1 MSQISRSFEWGKGV
15 TSIIYSDYSK
25 KDTEMKRN
33 VILISKCSLQSGYG
47 KIELGLNQA
56 RL

>member
-15 TSIIYSDYSK
+15 TSIIYSGCSK